1 MKKRP
6 SAQKIN
12 KDKKKSSKKS
22 AKLGKKP
29 IPETPTES
37 TASLAQET
45 PTPDAEITSQIKDT
59 FMTTPS
65 LQDQLKEKDEK
76 IAALT
81 AELQT
86 ATSAAKQS
94 DASLKQSRNQTLQYQ
109 KRIEQLLRHL
119 TDKDT
124 QRRFSHRSR
133 VQGIA
138 FSPSGKRILSGHGW
152 IQDQQTQRWKGELR
166 LFELETGTQLS
177 VWPQEAYVKNVAYSP
192 DAAQV
197 LSASTDNA
205 LRVYDIRSGR
215 LIQEWILDGIAHS
228 AVFSPDGQK
237 ILVSSGDNS
246 LKLYDI
252 QTKQE
257 LGSFPHKGAVY
268 SAIFS
273 PDGSHFIT
281 GSGLKIQETYKGE
294 IRRYNAL
301 ESQTYEQ
308 IASMDG
314 IVLSVSYSSNG
325 RYVMSGG
332 QDGLVRIFSL
342 AERKQILQYPHQD
355 LIYSQAFAPQGRRIA
370 VAANQR
376 VLLYDLKL
384 NLIQTEWLHRDTVR
398 SVVFSPNGSHLLT
411 ASHDGFVRLF
421 PIPPVLPDT
430 ASRRG

>member
-1 MKKRP
+1 MMKKRP
-6 SAQKIN
+6 QKV
-12 KDKKKSSKKS
+12 DKGKKKS
-22 AKLGKKP
+22 AKKSAPPRKKP
-29 IPETPTES
+29 IPETPIES
-37 TASLAQET
+37 AALSSPQET
-45 PTPDAEITSQIKDT
+45 PTPDAEITSQIKGP

-76 IAALT
+76 IATLT

-86 ATSAAKQS
+86 ATSTAKNS
-94 DASLKQSRNQTLQYQ
+94 EASLKQSQSETLQYQ

-166 LFELETGTQLS
+166 LFELETGTQLY

-192 DAAQV
+192 DAARV
-197 LSASTDNA
+197 LSASTDNT
-205 LRVYDIRSGR
+205 LRIYDIHTGR

-228 AVFSPDGQK
+228 AIFSPDGQK
-237 ILVSSGDNS
+237 ILVSSGDTS

-294 IRRYNAL
+294 IRRYNVL

-398 SVVFSPNGSHLLT
+398 SVVFSPDGSHLLT

-421 PIPPVLPDT
+421 RIPAVLPDT